1 MRLTFAADANLCF
14 KCLNYLP
21 NFEGHVNNV
30 FKLAFFPDPP
40 FQGRWDSDPRDSA
53 TAGKRQADT
62 PWKFYTGV
70 CVMEML
76 VNSQEASLLS
86 AFRRLPPDAAME
98 LSRLIERLATLAP
111 DRKINWSDSWSD
123 EDLKEFRDASV
134 RRLDAADSE
143 EMG

>member
-1 MRLTFAADANLCF
+1 MDS
-14 KCLNYLP
+14 
-21 NFEGHVNNV
+21 
-30 FKLAFFPDPP
+30 
-40 FQGRWDSDPRDSA
+40 GRFDSDPRDID
-53 TAGKRQADT
+53 TTGNRQADT
-62 PWKFYTGV
+62 PWKLYTSV
-70 CVMEML
+70 CIMEML

-123 EDLKEFRDASV
+123 KDLKEFRDASV
-134 RRLDAADSE
+134 RRLDAAESE